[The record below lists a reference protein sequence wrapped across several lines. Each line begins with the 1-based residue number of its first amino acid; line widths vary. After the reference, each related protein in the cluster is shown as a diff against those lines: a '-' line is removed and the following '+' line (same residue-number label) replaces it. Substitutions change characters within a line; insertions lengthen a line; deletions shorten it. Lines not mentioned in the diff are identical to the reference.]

1 MAIITVRLERQTGAD
16 IVSFDKAVMYLD
28 KVVACYLRSER

>member
-1 MAIITVRLERQTGAD
+1 MAFITFWLERQTDAE

-28 KVVACYLRSER
+28 KVVAYYLRSGR